1 MMLRP
6 LRIAL
11 AVLIAEIAGV
21 VCLVALVALFGPRDA
36 VAAQQFA
43 ERLGLIVGPLTG
55 FLFCLAGGWWAARGS
70 SRPLASGVG
79 VGVTAALL
87 DLGIGVALGMGFA
100 PILLASNVGRV
111 LAGLFGGALAARGAT
126 PRNEPATL

>member
-1 MMLRP
+1 MRRWFG
-6 LRIAL
+6 RITI
-11 AVLIAEIAGV
+11 AVLIAELAGI

-36 VAAQQFA
+36 VAAQHFA

-55 FLFCLAGGWWAARGS
+55 FVFCLAGGWWAARGS
-70 SRPLASGVG
+70 ARPLASGVG

-87 DLGIGVALGMGFA
+87 DLGIGVAFGMGFA

-111 LAGLFGGALAARGAT
+111 LAGSIGGALAARGAT
-126 PRNEPATL
+126 APNDADTR